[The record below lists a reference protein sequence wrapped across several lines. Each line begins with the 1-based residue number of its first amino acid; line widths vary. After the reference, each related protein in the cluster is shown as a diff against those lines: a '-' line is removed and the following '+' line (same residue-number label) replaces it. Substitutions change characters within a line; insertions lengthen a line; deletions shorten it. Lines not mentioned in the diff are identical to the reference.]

1 MAAQDVLNRKIDEVT
16 KFSAESEDVKD
27 YEEMDLEVRALENMA
42 RETFQA
48 LVEKQYTDL
57 VLKLESGDALT
68 GEEKQVLKL
77 LVVGAAEYYLK
88 EEEQVDEW
96 RAELDRLMGEMER
109 LKSEN
114 LLTVDAILELQALCK
129 DARRVLPDL
138 VYYFTERQRV
148 ERFQEAMRGPLD
160 PVAARVLADTI
171 RGMMS
176 SSKM

>member
-16 KFSAESEDVKD
+16 KFSADSEEVTDF
-27 YEEMDLEVRALENMA
+27 EEMDLEVRALENMA

-48 LVEKQYTDL
+48 LVEQKYTDL

-68 GEEKQVLKL
+68 EEEKQVLEL
-77 LVVGAAEYYLK
+77 LIVGAAEYYLQ

-96 RAELDRLMGEMER
+96 REEIDRLLGEMKR

-129 DARRVLPDL
+129 AARRVLPDL
-138 VYYFTERQRV
+138 VYYLTERRRV
-148 ERFQEAMRGPLD
+148 ERFKDAMSRPLD
-160 PVAARVLADTI
+160 PVAAQVLADTV